1 MWTKKD
7 LRTHILGLRK
17 ELQPSSIQMMSEIIV
32 KKIQSLSIYQN
43 AKIVTLFYPLEG
55 EVNLLSLLDD
65 DKIFCFPKIETFA
78 EGKMSFY
85 QKGEAFIQTS
95 KFGLTEPAGERVK
108 KEEIDLFIIPG
119 LAFSRKGDRLGFGKG
134 FYDRYLENAL
144 GYKLGVGFDFQIVD
158 DMEHDSYD
166 VILNLIITNQEE
178 LCTQV

>member
-1 MWTKKD
+1 MWTKKE
-7 LRTHILGLRK
+7 LRTHILELRK
-17 ELQPSSIQMMSEIIV
+17 ELQPSSIQMMSDVIV
-32 KKIQSLSIYQN
+32 NKIRSLPVYQN

-55 EVNLLSLLDD
+55 EVNLLSLLED
-65 DKIFCFPKIETFA
+65 DKTFCFPKIENFT

-85 QKGEAFIQTS
+85 QKGEVFFQTS
-95 KFGLTEPAGERVK
+95 KFGLTEPTGEHMK
-108 KEEIDLFIIPG
+108 KEEIDLYIIPG

-166 VILNLIITNQEE
+166 VILNQIITNQEE